1 VSTPIIQPKVSKA
14 DLELF
19 GLRLLEPADSSQ
31 TPRWPVTQ
39 TQLNYTG
46 ASGPELLRRTVD
58 FVEAMYQ
65 NVPALET
72 EHWRGLDYGVGWGRI
87 ASVMAYFGDPQLL
100 DCADAWQK
108 SLDLAKSCGL
118 QNAMKLVPAVLGP
131 GDLPSSTYDFIY
143 SYSIFTHLPDTH
155 IINNLTAL
163 VDALKPGG
171 ALIFT
176 LREPKFIEFLQ
187 RSNKL
192 SPVDDRLA
200 KDGYWFGNA
209 QNKDY
214 GDTIV
219 SPEWIDRHLG
229 GLGQIFALGVLKSE
243 PFQALMKIT
252 K

>member
-1 VSTPIIQPKVSKA
+1 MIRPEVSKA

-19 GLRLLEPADSSQ
+19 GQRLLEPAGPTQ
-31 TPRWPVTQ
+31 TLRWPDIK

-58 FVEAMYQ
+58 FVEAMRQ
-65 NVPALET
+65 NVPALAT
-72 EHWRGLDYGVGWGRI
+72 GNWRGLDYGVGWGRI
-87 ASVMAYFGDPQLL
+87 ASLMAYFGSAQSL
-100 DCADAWQK
+100 DCADAWHK
-108 SLDLAKSCGL
+108 SLDLARSCGL
-118 QNAMKLVPAVLGP
+118 QNEMKLVPALLGP
-131 GDLPSSTYDFIY
+131 GDLPDNTYDFIY

-155 IINNLTAL
+155 IINNVAVL

-171 ALIFT
+171 ALVFT
-176 LREPKFIEFLQ
+176 LREPKFIGFLE

-209 QNKDY
+209 QSKDY

-219 SPEWIDRHLG
+219 SPEWIAQHLG
-229 GLGQIFALGVLKSE
+229 GLGQISTLGVIKSE
-243 PFQALMKIT
+243 PFQALMKII